1 MSAVVAL
8 LDRRG
13 VLPAFRREGNRM
25 FGPCPVHGGDN
36 VRAFVV
42 DLAGDRWF
50 CFTRC
55 RRGGGPVGLAR
66 ALDLAPPDVVPD
78 RTRAAAPFGPYTR
91 ALRLDPRCDWLARK
105 GIGPRIAT
113 EREVGW
119 WRGTGMLAGCVAVRL
134 HDPDGR
140 PLGYAGRRLD
150 PTEAARRGKW
160 SFPRGLP
167 KSRLLYGLHHVRGS
181 HVVLTECPWGVLRL
195 TQLGVEAVGLLGVAL
210 SSEQRSLLARFDEVV
225 VLLDA
230 DPAGRAAAPDISRS
244 LPTARVVDLPA
255 GADPDDLPD
264 DRLIALVR
272 TERDS
277 PR

>member
-8 LDRRG
+8 LACRG
-13 VLPAFRREGNRM
+13 VLPGFRREGNRM

-78 RTRAAAPFGPYTR
+78 RTRAVAPFVPYTR
-91 ALRLDPRCDWLARK
+91 ALRLDARCAWLAAK
-105 GIGPRIAT
+105 GIGPQIAT
-113 EREVGW
+113 EREVGGW
-119 WRGTGMLAGCVAVRL
+119 HGTGMLAGCVGVRL
-134 HDPDGR
+134 HDPDGH

-150 PTEAARRGKW
+150 PTEVTRRGKW
-160 SFPRGLP
+160 TFPRGLP

-181 HVVLTECPWGVLRL
+181 RVVLTECPWGVLRL
-195 TQLGVEAVGLLGVAL
+195 AQLRVEAVGLLGVAV
-210 SSEQRSLLARFDEVV
+210 STEQRALLARFDEVV

-230 DPAGRAAAPDISRS
+230 DQAGRTAAAHIASS
-244 LPTARVVDLPA
+244 LSTARVVELPA

-264 DRLIALVR
+264 DRLLALV
-272 TERDS
+272 TGERGP